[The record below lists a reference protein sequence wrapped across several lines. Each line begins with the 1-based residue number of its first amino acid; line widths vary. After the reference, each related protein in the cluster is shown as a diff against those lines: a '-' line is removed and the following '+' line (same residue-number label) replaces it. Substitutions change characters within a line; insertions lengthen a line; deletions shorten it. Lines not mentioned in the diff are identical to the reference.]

1 MTNKKSYLHCITAII
16 FIISTNLI
24 PADEIKL
31 SFDKK
36 KLTAFQ
42 KSLIDDEVTGSN
54 VTLINQNGKTIY
66 HEVVQ
71 SGKAG
76 DKNINTKLFSHLS
89 MTKLVTI
96 VAMMILHEQK
106 RNCLMIICPSIYLH
120 SKILPTRTVMK
131 LKSVESTQKS
141 YTY

>member
-1 MTNKKSYLHCITAII
+1 MTNKKSSIHFITAII

-24 PADEIKL
+24 PADEIKI

-42 KSLIDDEVTGSN
+42 KSLIDDEITGSN

-71 SGKAG
+71 SGKEG
-76 DKNINTKLFSHLS
+76 DKNINDQTIFPIWS
-89 MTKLVTI
+89 MTKPVTI

-106 RNCLMIICPSIYLH
+106 KFKFNDNLSKYIPCLLYTSPSPRDY
-120 SKILPTRTVMK
+120 
-131 LKSVESTQKS
+131 
-141 YTY
+141 

>member
-1 MTNKKSYLHCITAII
+1 MTNKKGSIHFITAII

-24 PADEIKL
+24 VADEIKI

-42 KSLIDDEVTGSN
+42 KSLINDEITGSN

-71 SGKAG
+71 SGKEG
-76 DKNINTKLFSHLS
+76 DKNINDQTIFPIWS
-89 MTKLVTI
+89 MTKPVTI

-106 RNCLMIICPSIYLH
+106 KFKFNDNL
-120 SKILPTRTVMK
+120 SKYIPAFKNLTYKLSLIHISEPTRP
-131 LKSVESTQKS
+131 
-141 YTY
+141 Y

>member
-71 SGKAG
+71 LRQV
-76 DKNINTKLFSHLS
+76 IRILTTKLFSQS
-89 MTKLVTI
+89 G
-96 VAMMILHEQK
+96 Q
-106 RNCLMIICPSIYLH
+106 
-120 SKILPTRTVMK
+120 
-131 LKSVESTQKS
+131 
-141 YTY
+141 

>member
-1 MTNKKSYLHCITAII
+1 MTNKKGSIHFIVAII

-24 PADEIKL
+24 LADEIKI

-42 KSLIDDEVTGSN
+42 KSLIDDEITGSN

-71 SGKAG
+71 SGKEG
-76 DKNINTKLFSHLS
+76 DKNINDQTIFPIWS
-89 MTKLVTI
+89 MTKPVTI
-96 VAMMILHEQK
+96 VA
-106 RNCLMIICPSIYLH
+106 CLLYTSPS
-120 SKILPTRTVMK
+120 PRDRG
-131 LKSVESTQKS
+131 
-141 YTY
+141 